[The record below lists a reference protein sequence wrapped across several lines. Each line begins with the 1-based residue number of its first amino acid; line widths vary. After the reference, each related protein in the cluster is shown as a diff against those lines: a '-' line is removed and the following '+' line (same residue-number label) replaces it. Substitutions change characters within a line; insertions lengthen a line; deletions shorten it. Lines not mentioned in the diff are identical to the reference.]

1 MKILFINSVCGVGST
16 GKIMT
21 SLMGMAKDAG
31 YVVKAVCS
39 SVEPIKGVESN
50 DVIVVG
56 SKLDYY
62 AHNVA
67 SRITDHEGLYS
78 KNATRLLIKKIK
90 EFHPNIVHIHNIHG
104 HWINYQ
110 ILFEFLKTSNI
121 KVVWTLHD
129 CWAFTGHCAHFD
141 MCKCE
146 QWKSHCLVCKSL
158 RDYPQCYFKGDVYNN
173 YEMKQKSFTSLSYL
187 IIVTPSQWLA
197 DLVKV
202 SFMKKYTVKV
212 INNGIDLNVFCQYQS
227 DIRLKYHLEN
237 KYVILGVAFG
247 WGMRKGLDIFIELS
261 RRLDDRFK
269 IMLVGTDDNIDKQLP
284 KNIISIH
291 RTNNQQ
297 ELAKIYSA
305 ADLFVNPTR
314 EDTYPT
320 VNMEAIACGTPVLT
334 FRTGG
339 SPEIPDNQTGCVV
352 SVDDIDEMER
362 QIIRICTENI
372 YKRENCVNRA
382 KFFDA
387 NLKFREYIDLYD
399 KLASDGGLA

>member
-1 MKILFINSVCGVGST
+1 MTGVLLYLYSFVKENRLFIRYCFLLV
-16 GKIMT
+16 
-21 SLMGMAKDAG
+21 
-31 YVVKAVCS
+31 
-39 SVEPIKGVESN
+39 
-50 DVIVVG
+50 
-56 SKLDYY
+56 
-62 AHNVA
+62 
-67 SRITDHEGLYS
+67 RIL
-78 KNATRLLIKKIK
+78 
-90 EFHPNIVHIHNIHG
+90 
-104 HWINYQ
+104 
-110 ILFEFLKTSNI
+110 
-121 KVVWTLHD
+121 
-129 CWAFTGHCAHFD
+129 HFD

-173 YEMKQKSFTSLSYL
+173 YEMKQKSFTSLSNL

>member
-1 MKILFINSVCGVGST
+1 M
-16 GKIMT
+16 
-21 SLMGMAKDAG
+21 
-31 YVVKAVCS
+31 
-39 SVEPIKGVESN
+39 
-50 DVIVVG
+50 
-56 SKLDYY
+56 
-62 AHNVA
+62 
-67 SRITDHEGLYS
+67 
-78 KNATRLLIKKIK
+78 
-90 EFHPNIVHIHNIHG
+90 
-104 HWINYQ
+104 
-110 ILFEFLKTSNI
+110 
-121 KVVWTLHD
+121 
-129 CWAFTGHCAHFD
+129 
-141 MCKCE
+141 
-146 QWKSHCLVCKSL
+146 
-158 RDYPQCYFKGDVYNN
+158 
-173 YEMKQKSFTSLSYL
+173 
-187 IIVTPSQWLA
+187 A